1 MVMRG
6 SPSHASPTTDAR
18 SFASIAALAGGIERW
33 HRDGNCCDGDGA
45 MTTGIFVIGTDTGT
59 GKTVAACALLRA
71 YADRGLRSVGMK
83 PVASGIA
90 DSGRNEDVTAL
101 EAAGNVDAPAAAR
114 NPYAFAP
121 AIAPHLAAAQAGVK
135 IELARIDAAYRELAL
150 FADRIVVEG
159 AGGAFSPLDDEH
171 DMLDIALTIR
181 LPVLLVVG
189 VRLGCLNHA
198 LLSAL
203 AIRARGLLLAGWVAN
218 AIEPALP
225 FFDQNV
231 ATIERRLAA
240 PRLATLPWS
249 ASGEPRW
256 GGAVPV

>member
-1 MVMRG
+1 
-6 SPSHASPTTDAR
+6 
-18 SFASIAALAGGIERW
+18 
-33 HRDGNCCDGDGA
+33 
-45 MTTGIFVIGTDTGT
+45 MTTGIFVTGTDTGV

-71 YADRGLRSVGMK
+71 YAARGLRSVGMK
-83 PVASGIA
+83 PVATGNA
-90 DSGRNEDVTAL
+90 DSGGNEDVTAL

-114 NPYAFAP
+114 NPYALVP
-121 AIAPHLAAAQAGVK
+121 AIAPHLAARRTGVQ
-135 IELARIDAAYRELAL
+135 IELARIDAAYRELAR

-159 AGGAFSPLDDEH
+159 AGGVFSPLDDEH
-171 DMLDIALTIR
+171 DMLDIASTIG

-203 AIRARGLLLAGWVAN
+203 AIRARGLMLAGWVAN
-218 AIEPALP
+218 AIEPGLP
-225 FFDQNV
+225 FFAENI

-249 ASGEPRW
+249 ASGGPRW
-256 GGAVPV
+256 DGAVPI

>member
-1 MVMRG
+1 M
-6 SPSHASPTTDAR
+6 P
-18 SFASIAALAGGIERW
+18 
-33 HRDGNCCDGDGA
+33 GDSGR
-45 MTTGIFVIGTDTGT
+45 MSSGIFVIGTDTGI

-71 YADRGLRSVGMK
+71 HAARGLRAVGMK

-90 DSGRNEDVTAL
+90 LDSGRNEDVRAL
-101 EAAGNVDAPAAAR
+101 EAAGNVQAPLAAR

-135 IELARIDAAYRELAL
+135 IELGRIDLAYRELAL

-171 DMLDIALTIR
+171 DMLDVASTIG

-189 VRLGCLNHA
+189 MRLGCLNHA

-203 AIRARGLLLAGWVAN
+203 AIRARGLTLAGWVAN
-218 AIEPALP
+218 AIEPAFP
-225 FFDQNV
+225 CFDENV
-231 ATIERRLAA
+231 ATIERRLLA

-249 ASGEPRW
+249 
-256 GGAVPV
+256 GAGAPSWDRTAEL